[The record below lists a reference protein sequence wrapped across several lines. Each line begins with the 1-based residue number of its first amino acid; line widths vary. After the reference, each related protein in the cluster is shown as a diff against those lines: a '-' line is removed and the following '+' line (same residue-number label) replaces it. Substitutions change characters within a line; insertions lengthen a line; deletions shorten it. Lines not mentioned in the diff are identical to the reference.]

1 MPLICSRKRSK
12 RQTRRWRWWRTEEE
26 KNRKCAGKTESSVHR
41 YVKYHSTI
49 IVNYMQLFVFIFSP
63 KKVLI
68 AKNRTRRLF
77 RAWVKYNFS
86 RRVKSNILSCLLP
99 PPPKKKSKFC
109 NIAILRFAD
118 YWLNIELM
126 YLCLTIVLKF
136 FFQRRTRSWTM
147 VKITILLK
155 FSYLKNHLSFFF
167 PMNKIHFVLILI

>member
-49 IVNYMQLFVFIFSP
+49 IVNYMQLFVFIFSQ

-99 PPPKKKSKFC
+99 PPPPKKKNLQHRNTENC
-109 NIAILRFAD
+109 RL
-118 YWLNIELM
+118 
-126 YLCLTIVLKF
+126 LTKYRIDVSLF
-136 FFQRRTRSWTM
+136 NDCS
-147 VKITILLK
+147 
-155 FSYLKNHLSFFF
+155 
-167 PMNKIHFVLILI
+167 

>member
-49 IVNYMQLFVFIFSP
+49 IVNYMQLFVFIFSQ

-77 RAWVKYNFS
+77 RAWVKYNYS

-99 PPPKKKSKFC
+99 PPPPKKKLQHRNTENCRLLTKYRIDVSLFNDCSLIFLSETNKV
-109 NIAILRFAD
+109 
-118 YWLNIELM
+118 LNDGKN
-126 YLCLTIVLKF
+126 YY
-136 FFQRRTRSWTM
+136 
-147 VKITILLK
+147 IT
-155 FSYLKNHLSFFF
+155 
-167 PMNKIHFVLILI
+167 

>member
-49 IVNYMQLFVFIFSP
+49 IVNYMQLFVFIFSQ

-99 PPPKKKSKFC
+99 PPSPPQKIK
-109 NIAILRFAD
+109 ILQHRNTEICR
-118 YWLNIELM
+118 L
-126 YLCLTIVLKF
+126 LTKYRIDVSLF
-136 FFQRRTRSWTM
+136 NDCS
-147 VKITILLK
+147 
-155 FSYLKNHLSFFF
+155 
-167 PMNKIHFVLILI
+167 